1 MSLPEMKRLLTMA
14 VALLLAGCSQPIAKK
29 VEPCTTQDY
38 SPAEIFQ
45 NAAPSIVVIKSGDS
59 LGSGFVVKQDKRYT
73 YILTNS
79 HVVNRAD
86 AVLIKWSDDREEKGK
101 VISDHGGEPLQKDLA
116 LVRVDAIRG
125 EPLLLKEQPPA
136 IGEDVVVIGAP
147 QGLEFSLS
155 RGVMSQ
161 LRNKGDFLQVDA
173 AVNPG
178 NSGGPL
184 FDKTGCVVG
193 VVTFKSQKSEG
204 LNFAIAHGPTKHFLD
219 NPAIERPQQKPAKVE
234 RKKRTGWFGY
244 YEMTYY
250 KNGNKTRASFGDL
263 LLESI
268 SISGPWVN
276 FKTRSYTVFAPHE
289 NNSFNDWA
297 REYTTEQKD
306 DIQKTGAD
314 CRQQIIRWY
323 PHRDIGLE
331 DYKLV
336 GDEWW
341 SQGDLRRGHRKGPPL
356 THHKEWSA
364 MFDAACT
371 IAASGDPGSFNP
383 VTLTKQENPPATN
396 RAPQT
401 SSVDKNKPSGLP
413 ILYPM
418 GGPYDD

>member
-1 MSLPEMKRLLTMA
+1 MSAITTKKSFALVAGLAVLLT
-14 VALLLAGCSQPIAKK
+14 GCPQPIAKK

-45 NAAPSIVVIKSGDS
+45 NTAPSIVVIKSGDS

-86 AVLIKWSDDREEKGK
+86 EVLIKWSDDREEKGK

-193 VVTFKSQKSEG
+193 VVTFKSKKSEG
-204 LNFAIAHGPTKHFLD
+204 LNFAIGYLPTQHFLD
-219 NPAIERPQQKPAKVE
+219 NPGIERPKKVAIYRPAEAPKKTKKPTHPQQ
-234 RKKRTGWFGY
+234 TGQGWITFL
-244 YEMTYY
+244 TYHRY
-250 KNGNKTRASFGDL
+250 DDPDKGVDVQYNSNDVWHLNDL
-263 LLESI
+263 
-268 SISGPWVN
+268 VTV
-276 FKTRSYTVFAPHE
+276 KTRSVYKNSKSRVLPKVFNVMVNCRAKKITEIH
-289 NNSFNDWA
+289 NSGIKWQMVNGKWMQEPSIYNVIDGMAQWVVKSELA
-297 REYTTEQKD
+297 KLDSYYNIACGKTSPKLIVLSPTKKD
-306 DIQKTGAD
+306 TLPKLRLPSLPPIQKGESK
-314 CRQQIIRWY
+314 
-323 PHRDIGLE
+323 GLQWP
-331 DYKLV
+331 DLP
-336 GDEWW
+336 DF
-341 SQGDLRRGHRKGPPL
+341 SQL
-356 THHKEWSA
+356 
-364 MFDAACT
+364 
-371 IAASGDPGSFNP
+371 
-383 VTLTKQENPPATN
+383 
-396 RAPQT
+396 PQ
-401 SSVDKNKPSGLP
+401 
-413 ILYPM
+413 
-418 GGPYDD
+418 